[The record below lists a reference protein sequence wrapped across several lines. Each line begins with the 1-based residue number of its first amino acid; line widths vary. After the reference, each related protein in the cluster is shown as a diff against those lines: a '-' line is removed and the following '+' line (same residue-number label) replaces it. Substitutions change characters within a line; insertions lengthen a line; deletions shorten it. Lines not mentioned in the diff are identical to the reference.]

1 MPRHLF
7 QLLSCSGKSTGRYT
21 YSWNVQDQSGNVSSI
36 DFKHDVAEW
45 SIAQDN
51 NDNEILDEHRTTKVL
66 LAEQSD
72 DVHAAKLKELHN
84 WSVHN
89 VYDVPDNG
97 QAFMTVRWVI
107 TTKDTPIEPTVK
119 A

>member
-1 MPRHLF
+1 M
-7 QLLSCSGKSTGRYT
+7 
-21 YSWNVQDQSGNVSSI
+21 I

-66 LAEQSD
+66 LAEQSN

-89 VYDVPDNG
+89 VYDVLPDSV
-97 QAFMTVRWVI
+97 QAFMIVCWVI

>member
-1 MPRHLF
+1 MPGHLF
-7 QLLSCSGKSTGRYT
+7 RLLSHSSKSTGRYA
-21 YSWNVQDQSGNVSSI
+21 YSWNVQDQ
-36 DFKHDVAEW
+36 

-51 NDNEILDEHRTTKVL
+51 NDNEILDEHRTAKVL
-66 LAEQSD
+66 LAEQFN

-89 VYDVPDNG
+89 VYDVVPDNG
-97 QAFMTVRWVI
+97 QAFMTIHWVI

-119 A
+119 ARLVAHGF